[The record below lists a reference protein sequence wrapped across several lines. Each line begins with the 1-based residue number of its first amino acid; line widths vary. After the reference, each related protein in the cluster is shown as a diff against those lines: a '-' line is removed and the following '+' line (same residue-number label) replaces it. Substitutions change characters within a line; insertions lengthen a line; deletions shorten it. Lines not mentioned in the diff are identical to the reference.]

1 VDKRKKHVAKINKF
15 PNNYISFVLEKEKEE
30 LQVYIVTLNVM

>member
-1 VDKRKKHVAKINKF
+1 MFANINIF
-15 PNNYISFVLEKEKEE
+15 PNNYISFALKKEKEE